1 MQNFWVKSAKKSFC
15 SKLTA
20 RVKRALSDVQ
30 TAMSKGGRQRR
41 DVKNVQRID
50 GLERKAAE
58 LLKRLDT
65 KEG

>member
-1 MQNFWVKSAKKSFC
+1 M
-15 SKLTA
+15 
-20 RVKRALSDVQ
+20 Q

-41 DVKNVQRID
+41 DVKKVQMID
-50 GLERKAAE
+50 KLERKATE

>member
-1 MQNFWVKSAKKSFC
+1 M
-15 SKLTA
+15 
-20 RVKRALSDVQ
+20 Q

-50 GLERKAAE
+50 ELERKAAE